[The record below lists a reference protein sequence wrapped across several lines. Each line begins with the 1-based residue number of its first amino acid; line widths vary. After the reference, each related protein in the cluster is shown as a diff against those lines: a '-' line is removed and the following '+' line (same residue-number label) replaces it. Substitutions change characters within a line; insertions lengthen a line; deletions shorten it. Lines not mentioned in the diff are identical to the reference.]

1 MVGVSRCAL
10 TNDKG
15 QMTKEI
21 RSPNAEG
28 PSGVPW
34 PVRPSDFGIPS
45 DFVIRHS
52 GLRIAVHGR
61 NFRTHRDHELPT
73 VRSFGFS
80 RFGDAQPPAAVAPK
94 RRSGAPRRREGG
106 TPYRLLCE
114 RAFTLIE
121 LLV

>member
-1 MVGVSRCAL
+1 M

-21 RSPNAEG
+21 RSPNVEG

-34 PVRPSDFGIPS
+34 P
-45 DFVIRHS
+45 IRHS

-61 NFRTHRDHELPT
+61 NFRAHRDHELPT
-73 VRSFGFS
+73 VRSSGFS

-94 RRSGAPRRREGG
+94 RRPGAPRGREGG
-106 TPYRLLCE
+106 TPYRLLCK

-121 LLV
+121 LLVVIGI